1 MANKRMFNNTV
12 LDSDAFLDLPLS
24 TQALYFHLNLRADD
38 DGFISNPKRIQQY
51 IGASEDDLKLLVL
64 KRFVIAFEDG
74 VIVIKHWR
82 MHNTIQKDRYHPT
95 VFQEEFKMLGIKD
108 NKAYTLDV
116 SKMETSCIQTVSSGL
131 GLGLDKDID
140 IDIDKDK
147 DIDKE
152 KEKKRNNLTTLNE
165 VLADYDDK
173 SILDSNE
180 KLQNIIIT
188 WLSYKNE
195 RKDYYKDTGMKILLD
210 KFISMFNSYGVE
222 AVVECVNNAISNNYQ
237 GIIWDRINKY
247 IKSTKNSTGNAFL
260 DKWASV

>member
-38 DGFISNPKRIQQY
+38 DGFISNPKRIQTY

-116 SKMETSCIQTVSSGL
+116 SKMETSCIQTVSSDLGL
-131 GLGLDKDID
+131 GLGLDKDLG
-140 IDIDKDK
+140 IDKDL
-147 DIDKE
+147 DKR
-152 KEKKRNNLTTLNE
+152 KKKKKNNLTTLDE
-165 VLADYDDK
+165 VLADFKDK
-173 SILDSNE
+173 AILDSNE
-180 KLQNIIIT
+180 ELQNIIIK
-188 WLSYKNE
+188 WLGYKNE
-195 RKDYYKDTGMKILLD
+195 RKDYLTETGIETLLN
-210 KFISMFNSYGVE
+210 KFIEMEKSYGIE
-222 AVVECVNNAISNNYQ
+222 AVLDCVNNSISNNYQ
-237 GIIWDRINKY
+237 GIVWDRIKKTNNNATQ
-247 IKSTKNSTGNAFL
+247 SSTGNAFL